1 MENRNEKPLKPKI
14 DVNLLL
20 RSVNEKDAKGWN
32 ALFDYFYPQLCSYAG
47 RMLNSAEE
55 AEDCVQG
62 VFLYLWNEKMHFDSL
77 EGLTYFAYRATHNQA
92 LMRIRHEKRRAVHLQ
107 HIGKESSGEADDLFA
122 KIVRE
127 DLLRQVYEHVK
138 ALPAEQEKVIR
149 MCLSGLGNQE
159 IADKLGIS
167 VNTVKTHKARGLKFL
182 RERAEE
188 GEISVLCLCLFKRK
202 GFGLQGRMGEGW
214 NDVNKI

>member
-1 MENRNEKPLKPKI
+1 MKPSKPKI
-14 DVNLLL
+14 DADLLL

-55 AEDCVQG
+55 AEDCVQE
-62 VFLYLWNEKMHFDSL
+62 VFLYLWNEKIHFDSL

-107 HIGKESSGEADDLFA
+107 RIGEESSGEADDLFA

-127 DLLRQVYEHVK
+127 EHERGCTVLI
-138 ALPAEQEKVIR
+138 ACHNEPMLEVLFERGWR
-149 MCLSGLGNQE
+149 M
-159 IADKLGIS
+159 ADGH
-167 VNTVKTHKARGLKFL
+167 VV
-182 RERAEE
+182 EE
-188 GEISVLCLCLFKRK
+188 VDFS
-202 GFGLQGRMGEGW
+202 
-214 NDVNKI
+214 